1 MLRLFY
7 KSLSLKEYITN
18 LKKKGETLL
27 YLLFSILFC
36 IFIREV
42 LKIMK

>member
-7 KSLSLKEYITN
+7 KSLSLKEYIIN
-18 LKKKGETLL
+18 LKKKGEILL
-27 YLLFSILFC
+27 YMLFLIFFC
-36 IFIREV
+36 IFIWEV